1 MAQGGSVTKAS
12 SRKRSKASPLPVEP
26 TLIEPSILSIAPR
39 VGELIRSGTLATW
52 LTEEDF
58 RKITQP
64 LGADEIAKSI
74 SAGTGWPLHSFLE
87 SPSLTKLAEVL
98 RSHPNLYWHP
108 IVERQ
113 IRYLQRLQSE
123 EEEWR
128 RLGWQWHSEWDGE
141 YEIYTPPQEVALVK
155 QQLENLVEAHAC
167 GLLPRTRIRWERAK
181 MPRGPRGGLEIQPPS
196 LEGLSKQGTAELLE
210 MEFRLLREVFKIRLR
225 SARDKPVT
233 KKAAKEWYQKLV
245 QEVLP
250 MSLGRAISHP
260 KQLNLESALDAML
273 DGKIGHEG
281 KPADLAYVALGALLS
296 TTPRK
301 IRNTIDNYRYPRRVK
316 ASR

>member
-52 LTEEDF
+52 LTEEEL

-64 LGADEIAKSI
+64 LGADGIAKSI

-128 RLGWQWHSEWDGE
+128 RLGWHWHSEWDGE

-155 QQLENLVEAHAC
+155 QQLANLVEAHVC

-181 MPRGPRGGLEIQPPS
+181 MQPGPKGGLEIQ
-196 LEGLSKQGTAELLE
+196 GLSKRISAEWLDGFFH
-210 MEFRLLREVFKIRLR
+210 MLRDTFKIILR

-245 QEVLP
+245 QEAVQEDVG
-250 MSLGRAISHP
+250 MSLAGPAISH
-260 KQLNLESALDAML
+260 LESALDAML
-273 DGKIGHEG
+273 DGNIGHEG
-281 KPADLAYVALGALLS
+281 KPAYLAYAALGALLS
-296 TTPRK
+296 TTPEN
-301 IRNTIDNYRYPRRVK
+301 IRNTIGNYRYPRRVK

>member
-12 SRKRSKASPLPVEP
+12 SRKRSNASPLPVEP

-39 VGELIRSGTLATW
+39 VGELIRSGTLAAW
-52 LTEEDF
+52 LTEEEL
-58 RKITQP
+58 RKITQT

-87 SPSLTKLAEVL
+87 SPSLTKLADVL

-128 RLGWQWHSEWDGE
+128 RLGWHWHSEWDGE
-141 YEIYTPPQEVALVK
+141 YEIYTPPQEVAPVK

-181 MPRGPRGGLEIQPPS
+181 MPPGPKGGLEIQFFS
-196 LEGLSKQGTAELLE
+196 NRITAELLDLV
-210 MEFRLLREVFKIRLR
+210 FHRLRDTFKIILR

-245 QEVLP
+245 QEAVP
-250 MSLGRAISHP
+250 MSLAGR
-260 KQLNLESALDAML
+260 
-273 DGKIGHEG
+273 G
-281 KPADLAYVALGALLS
+281 
-296 TTPRK
+296 
-301 IRNTIDNYRYPRRVK
+301 
-316 ASR
+316 